1 MRTTEGEPRRRLVGL
16 RRVGVEDGARAR
28 LGEGQLAEWGRRI
41 GERVGGEGDGA
52 AVVVGGG
59 AAVAWGDGAAVF
71 IGLRGPLG
79 AGKSVLARAVARGA
93 GVEGAMPSPTF
104 NLVFRYALPGGGTLV
119 HADLY
124 RIASVE
130 ELAGLGWDSMLGDGV
145 VALVEWPER
154 AGRELP
160 EDRWEIELEIAD
172 EPGVRVASARRFG
185 EPAPAE
191 LPCFPTGQG
200 RTAE

>member
-1 MRTTEGEPRRRLVGL
+1 M
-16 RRVGVEDGARAR
+16 
-28 LGEGQLAEWGRRI
+28 
-41 GERVGGEGDGA
+41 
-52 AVVVGGG
+52 
-59 AAVAWGDGAAVF
+59 F

-93 GVEGAMPSPTF
+93 GVEGSMPSPTF
-104 NLVFRYALPGGGTLV
+104 NLVFRYGLPGGGTLV

-154 AGRELP
+154 AGCELP
-160 EDRWEIELEIAD
+160 EDRWEIEMEIAD

-185 EPAPAE
+185 EPALAE
-191 LPCFPTGQG
+191 LPCFPTARG
-200 RTAE
+200 RRAG

>member
-1 MRTTEGEPRRRLVGL
+1 
-16 RRVGVEDGARAR
+16 
-28 LGEGQLAEWGRRI
+28 
-41 GERVGGEGDGA
+41 
-52 AVVVGGG
+52 
-59 AAVAWGDGAAVF
+59 
-71 IGLRGPLG
+71 
-79 AGKSVLARAVARGA
+79 
-93 GVEGAMPSPTF
+93 MPSPTF

-160 EDRWEIELEIAD
+160 EDRWEIELEIAE
-172 EPGVRVASARRFG
+172 EPGVRVARARRFG

-191 LPCFPTGQG
+191 LPCFPTARG